1 VTFLLF
7 LLSAVVKS
15 SAIVAIALAAT
26 SLMRTRSAAMR
37 HWILAAALIAAA
49 AAPVLER
56 VVPAWQVPRLPS
68 ATTNLAFAR
77 PGRVEGRSGTRMVRQ
92 AHREQELSS
101 TDAPAATYSSTLL
114 ILNVWLAGIAVSVL
128 MLAVGLVR
136 LLWIASRAE
145 DLRDGPWVRIAA
157 EISSEYGLRRRVQ
170 LLQST
175 YPTLLATWGW
185 LRPRVLV
192 PLAATTWPEDRVR
205 LVLSHELAHVA
216 RGDWAI
222 HLFAAIV
229 RSVYWFNPLVWLA
242 NRRLQQESERAAD
255 DVVLSRGIA
264 GDAHAAELLTIAR
277 AFAPSGHL
285 WMPAQGI
292 ARTSTLERR
301 VAAMLNEQVNRRPLS
316 PTTRLGTVVALAA
329 LAVGIASAQGAFS
342 SFSGTV
348 YDPLNGLLPNV
359 RMMLTNV
366 QSGAKYEIRSDS
378 SGRFQFVGLPPGR
391 YALETELMGFQ
402 TLRGALDIS
411 GQNLQ
416 QDVRLEVGRLQETV
430 SVELPQPGEVPAPPL
445 QGGRPIVRTRMGA
458 GECAPPMAG
467 GIGGNLR
474 APTKLN
480 HVDPAYPATLS
491 AARQTGDVVLEARI
505 EPDGTIRDIKTL
517 AAAHPDFEAAAADAV
532 RQWEFSETLL
542 NCVPVPV
549 QMTVTVHFIE

>member
-1 VTFLLF
+1 MTFLWF

-26 SLMRTRSAAMR
+26 SLMRARSAAVR

-49 AAPVLER
+49 VAPALER
-56 VVPAWQVPRLPS
+56 VVPAWPVAAVP
-68 ATTNLAFAR
+68 NL
-77 PGRVEGRSGTRMVRQ
+77 SDSLMVRLSN
-92 AHREQELSS
+92 HEQERSS
-101 TDAPAATYSSTLL
+101 FDRRRTSVKGAPPSVTMPRADRVPHLALAT
-114 ILNVWLAGIAVSVL
+114 NVWLAGVAVTL
-128 MLAVGLVR
+128 LTLAGGLAR
-136 LLWIASRAE
+136 LLWIASRAKE
-145 DLRDGPWVRIAA
+145 MRDGQWVRIATD
-157 EISSEYGLRRRVQ
+157 ISREYGLRRRVR

-175 YPTLLATWGW
+175 HPTLLATWGW
-185 LRPRVLV
+185 LRPRVVV
-192 PLAATTWPEDRVR
+192 PLAATAWPEDRVR

-222 HLFAAIV
+222 QLFAAIL

-264 GDAHAAELLTIAR
+264 GDAYAAELLTIAR
-277 AFAPSGHL
+277 AFAPSGHM
-285 WMPAQGI
+285 WVPAQGI

-316 PTTRLGTVVALAA
+316 PITRLGTVVALAV
-329 LAVGIASAQGAFS
+329 LAIGIASAQGAFS

-359 RMMLTNV
+359 RMTLTNV

-378 SGRFQFVGLPPGR
+378 TGRFQFVGLPPGR

-411 GQNLQ
+411 QNLQ
-416 QDVRLEVGRLQETV
+416 QDVRLEVGSLLETV
-430 SVELPQPGEVPAPPL
+430 TVELPRPGEVPAPVSR
-445 QGGRPIVRTRMGA
+445 GTRPIVRTHMEA
-458 GECAPPMAG
+458 GQCAPPVAG

-474 APTKLN
+474 PPRKLV
-480 HVDPAYPATLS
+480 HVVPAYPAALS

-505 EPDGTIRDIKTL
+505 ENDGTIRDVRTL
-517 AAAHPDFEAAAADAV
+517 ASSHPDFDAVAAAAV
-532 RQWEFSETLL
+532 REWEFSETLL
-542 NCVPVPV
+542 NCVAVPV
-549 QMTVTVHFIE
+549 MMKVVVHFTE